1 MEDHNFVVG
10 QEFPD
15 VKAFRNAIKEAAI
28 AQHFELRIIKS
39 DLIRY
44 FAKCASEGC
53 PWRIRAVK
61 LPNASTFTIRSLEG
75 THTCGKNALN
85 GHHQASVDWIV
96 SFIEERLRDNIN
108 YKPKDILHDIH
119 KQYGIT
125 IPYKQAWRA
134 KERGLA
140 AIYGSS
146 EEGFYLLPSYC
157 EEIKKTNPGSVA
169 EVFTTGADS
178 RFQRLFISFYA
189 SIHGFVNG
197 CLPIVALGGIQ
208 LKSKYLST
216 FLSATSFD
224 ADGGMFP
231 LAFAVVDVEN
241 DESWT
246 WFLSEL
252 HNALEVN
259 TECLP
264 QIIFLSDGQKGIVDA
279 IRRKFTKSSH
289 AFCMRHL
296 SENIGKEFKNS
307 RLIHLLWSAAYATT
321 INAFREKMA
330 EIDEVSPNAGI
341 WLQHFHPSQ
350 WALVYFE
357 GTRYG
362 HLSSNIEEFNKWIL
376 EAQEL
381 PIIQVIERIQS
392 KLKTEF
398 DDRRL
403 KSSSWFSVLT
413 PSAERRM
420 VEAINR
426 ASTYQVLRSD
436 EVEFEVISA
445 DRSDIVNIG
454 SHSCSCRDWQLYGIP
469 CSHAVAA
476 LISSRKDVYAYTA
489 KCFTV
494 ASYRDTY
501 AEVLHPVPG
510 KLEWRTDES
519 ALDNDIAVVRPPKF
533 RRPPGRPEKK
543 RICVEDHNRDKHTV
557 HCSRCNQTGHYKT
570 TCKAEMISSIEQF

>member
-1 MEDHNFVVG
+1 
-10 QEFPD
+10 
-15 VKAFRNAIKEAAI
+15 
-28 AQHFELRIIKS
+28 
-39 DLIRY
+39 
-44 FAKCASEGC
+44 
-53 PWRIRAVK
+53 
-61 LPNASTFTIRSLEG
+61 
-75 THTCGKNALN
+75 
-85 GHHQASVDWIV
+85 
-96 SFIEERLRDNIN
+96 
-108 YKPKDILHDIH
+108 
-119 KQYGIT
+119 
-125 IPYKQAWRA
+125 
-134 KERGLA
+134 
-140 AIYGSS
+140 
-146 EEGFYLLPSYC
+146 
-157 EEIKKTNPGSVA
+157 
-169 EVFTTGADS
+169 VFTTGADN
-178 RFQRLFISFYA
+178 RFQRLFVSFYA

-197 CLPIVALGGIQ
+197 CFPIVALGGIQ

-224 ADGGMFP
+224 ADGGLFP

-252 HNALEVN
+252 HKALEVN
-259 TECLP
+259 IECRPEIL
-264 QIIFLSDGQKGIVDA
+264 FLSDGQKGIVDA
-279 IRRKFTKSSH
+279 ISRKFPKSSH

-296 SENIGKEFKNS
+296 SESISKEFKNS
-307 RLIHLLWSAAYATT
+307 RLIHLLWKAAYATT
-321 INAFREKMA
+321 TTAFKEKMA
-330 EIDEVSPNAGI
+330 EIEEASPEAAK
-341 WLQHFHPSQ
+341 WLQQFHPSQ

-376 EAQEL
+376 DAREL
-381 PIIQVIERIQS
+381 PIIQVIEWIHGNLITQ
-392 KLKTEF
+392 F

-403 KSSSWFSVLT
+403 KSSSWYSVLT

-420 VEAINR
+420 VEAINH

-454 SHSCSCRDWQLYGIP
+454 SRSCSCRDWQLYGIP

-476 LISSRKDVYAYTA
+476 LISCRKDVYAYTA

-501 AEVLHPVPG
+501 AEELHPVPR
-510 KLEWRTDES
+510 KLEWRRTDES
-519 ALDNDIAVVRPPKF
+519 ALDNDITVVRPPKF
-533 RRPPGRPEKK
+533 RRPPGRPENK

-570 TCKAEMISSIEQF
+570 TCKAEMINSIEQF